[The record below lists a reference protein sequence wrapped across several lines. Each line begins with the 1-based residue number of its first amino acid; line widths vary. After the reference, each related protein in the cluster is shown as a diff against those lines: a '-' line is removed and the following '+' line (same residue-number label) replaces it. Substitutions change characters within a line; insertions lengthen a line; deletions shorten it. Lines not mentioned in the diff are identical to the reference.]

1 MAGIAISTIEPSI
14 VASSTPSVVFESA
27 THL

>member
-1 MAGIAISTIEPSI
+1 MAGIAIRTIEPSI